1 MNIPTKTVSSLGTCE
16 VPQSGTIESRLRAI
30 AAELDRLIPAGH
42 SVELDVR
49 RYAHPSDIKIS
60 VHGLNSYQEATEFM
74 RYLGIGDREKQAYND
89 ELGTRSV
96 LQGDL
101 ANGIHVIA
109 FCNGLPPSC
118 RLEETVERI
127 PKTEVVQK
135 DEFIEVRRMKVVC
148 GHEQPALQEASQA

>member
-1 MNIPTKTVSSLGTCE
+1 MNTPTTETING
-16 VPQSGTIESRLRAI
+16 PQASGTIESRLRAI
-30 AAELDRLIPAGH
+30 AAELSALIPQGH
-42 SVELDVR
+42 SVELNVK
-49 RYAHPSDIKIS
+49 RYADPPCLGLC
-60 VHGLNSYQEATEFM
+60 VHGIKSYDEATGFM
-74 RYLGIGDREKQAYND
+74 RYLGVGDREKQAYND

-127 PKTEVVQK
+127 PKTEIIQK
-135 DEFIEVRRMKVVC
+135 DQFIEVRRMKVVC
-148 GHEQPALQEASQA
+148 GQEQPALQEASQA